1 MKIQLNGEEKE
12 IAATTV
18 AQLIAE
24 LGLET
29 RMLAV
34 ECDLEVVAKSAYATT
49 ALKEGNRIEIVH
61 MIGGG

>member
-1 MKIQLNGEEKE
+1 MKIQLNGEERE
-12 IAATTV
+12 VVAITI

-24 LGLET
+24 LGLEA

-49 ALKEGNRIEIVH
+49 SLKEGNRIEIVH